1 MRINAPKISDMRNQR
16 ILGALWAFTLLML
29 GACGGGGGSST
40 GSIDNGSGN
49 PGVTPTAA
57 VEITSE
63 PSPPMYFALNTF
75 VVTGDGV
82 DGLSVSVQ
90 GACTSVNEAARTTS
104 NQRRFTCRPDGI
116 GVDAITI
123 SARNPQT
130 QAQKI
135 QAFTIPKPQVTLST
149 SLGPLVVTLEPERA
163 PRSSRNFLENIS
175 TGVYDGTIL
184 HDISPDNWA
193 LGGIYRTATPNQSY
207 PLVVSS
213 LAPVQFESPLITG
226 LSNYTGTVA
235 VYREDRDFI
244 NSGRTGFLINLA
256 NHGTDP
262 QGIRATTVNRDGSS
276 STDASAY
283 AVFGRLSDES
293 LTTLIDAVRLG
304 KITVSPKKIYNETF
318 NVPSTPITISTARQ
332 TR

>member
-1 MRINAPKISDMRNQR
+1 MRINAPKIADMRNQR

-49 PGVTPTAA
+49 PGVTPTVS

-75 VVTGDGV
+75 IVTGDGV
-82 DGLSVSVQ
+82 DGLSVSAQ
-90 GACTSVNEAARTTS
+90 GACTGVNEAARTAS
-104 NQRRFTCRPDGI
+104 NQRRFTCRPGGI

-123 SARNPQT
+123 TARNPQT

-163 PRSSRNFLENIS
+163 PLSTNNFLEIVA
-175 TGVYDGTIL
+175 TGFYDGTSL
-184 HDISPDNWA
+184 HETAEGNRA
-193 LGGIYRTATPNQSY
+193 LGGLYK
-207 PLVVSS
+207 LVGTTWSRQPS
-213 LAPVQFESPLITG
+213 PALPPVKFESPLTTG
-226 LSNYTGTVA
+226 LSNTAGTLA
-235 VYREDRDFI
+235 VYREGAALLD
-244 NSGRTGFLINLA
+244 SGTTGFLVNLG
-256 NHGTDP
+256 NHGTDAN
-262 QGIRATTVNRDGSS
+262 GNIAVNNNRDGK
-276 STDASAY
+276 STRDISAY
-283 AVFGRLSDES
+283 AVFGSVNTEGYGFINNAARTSQQGQLAGPD
-293 LTTLIDAVRLG
+293 
-304 KITVSPKKIYNETF
+304 SPTYMI
-318 NVPSTPITISTARQ
+318 PAPPISISTARQ